1 MPGRV
6 RPSAA
11 LGAKAWSTI
20 NALFKDRPEM
30 VRSSSKGQSLTFRG
44 GAKSWFFTQEDFYI
58 ENISSPNGNKSG
70 FATFF

>member
-1 MPGRV
+1 MTGTLGLLLLHRQTGMWVQDHRAMPGRV

-30 VRSSSKGQSLTFRG
+30 VRSSSKGQPLTFKG
-44 GAKSWFFTQEDFYI
+44 GAKS
-58 ENISSPNGNKSG
+58 
-70 FATFF
+70 